1 MSPKGTKYGVFEV
14 FNPLYVHVS
23 CMSSGVNMIVLSH
36 DGELML
42 MCHMGFTH
50 MNMFSVGCRHIL
62 FRGLCGIINAP
73 DAFVSTVSSALTVAN
88 LTTPLTSVGKGYSLC
103 TVNGPAGLS
112 GTTMDRPLGV
122 TYDDRLA

>member
-23 CMSSGVNMIVLSH
+23 CMSSGVNMIALSH

-50 MNMFSVGCRHIL
+50 TNV
-62 FRGLCGIINAP
+62 FRGLSAQ
-73 DAFVSTVSSALTVAN
+73 FVQRFMQ
-88 LTTPLTSVGKGYSLC
+88 Y
-103 TVNGPAGLS
+103 
-112 GTTMDRPLGV
+112 
-122 TYDDRLA
+122 Y